1 MLYDKNDETFGPWGF
16 LLLIVLCFVLLVLCS
31 GCIGNNDTVADDI
44 MEYQKRIVQ
53 LECRNRELEQ
63 ELGDIRSQATECVRE
78 ITECREQGQGIS
90 DRISNIIR
98 EYEIF
103 ESKIFGFINSLIGDR
118 TQIVDTSSD

>member
-1 MLYDKNDETFGPWGF
+1 
-16 LLLIVLCFVLLVLCS
+16 
-31 GCIGNNDTVADDI
+31 

-103 ESKIFGFINSLIGDR
+103 ESKIFGFINSLISDR